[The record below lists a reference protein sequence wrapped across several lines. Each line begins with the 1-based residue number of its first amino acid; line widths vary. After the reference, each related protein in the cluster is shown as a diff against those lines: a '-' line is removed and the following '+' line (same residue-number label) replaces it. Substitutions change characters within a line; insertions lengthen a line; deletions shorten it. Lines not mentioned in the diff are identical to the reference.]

1 MQSIDCYICSM
12 EVRMLISGKYRFSNS
27 HWIGTLPELDVIQIG
42 KSKEELL
49 INMKAEINNLLNYD
63 DLHGLF
69 ELNLNENECLSLKF
83 LDQTAFSSFV
93 FKTLRKRAKLSQSK
107 VASKLEIVRT
117 SYTQYEEAKKE
128 PTLSKFNE
136 IVSSQ
141 RQLDYSQRP
150 KD

>member
-1 MQSIDCYICSM
+1 MIIT
-12 EVRMLISGKYRFSNS
+12 GKYRFSNT

-49 INMKAEINNLLNYD
+49 INMKAEINNLLSYD

-69 ELNLNENECLSLKF
+69 ELNLNENEYLSLKF

-93 FKTLRKRAKLSQSK
+93 FKALRKRAKLSQSK

-128 PTLSKFNE
+128 PTLSKFNKILEGIGFECE
-136 IVSSQ
+136 ISFKKISS
-141 RQLDYSQRP
+141 L
-150 KD
+150 

>member
-1 MQSIDCYICSM
+1 
-12 EVRMLISGKYRFSNS
+12 MLITGKYKFSNN

-49 INMKAEINNLLNYD
+49 INMKAEINNLLSYD
-63 DLHGLF
+63 DLQGLF
-69 ELNLNENECLSLKF
+69 DLSINEDESFTLKF
-83 LDQTAFSSFV
+83 LDQTAFSSFI
-93 FKTLRKRAKLSQSK
+93 FKTLRRKAKLSQSN

-136 IVSSQ
+136 ILNAMGFQCEISIKKISS
-141 RQLDYSQRP
+141 L
-150 KD
+150 